1 MTKIQNLRQPRQ
13 RLPYS
18 KKNKKW
24 RMENLDAADGYS
36 FYHNEGVRQSLK
48 NKIVNLNLYNGK
60 VDVRDIAQVVNP
72 YHMDASYVPENIPH
86 HPIVVPK
93 IDLLVGEE
101 SKRRFDWKVLV
112 TNPDAISR
120 KEEEKKQF
128 LLAKFT
134 EYLQA
139 NYSKEELE
147 KKLAELD
154 DYMRYSWADIREK
167 MATQILKHYY
177 AEQDFSTIFNEGFKD
192 ALIMA
197 EEIYQIDLVH
207 KEPVLTKLNPLKVRA
222 IRSGNSNRIEDSPLI
237 IIEDHWSPNKIV
249 DYFHNELKEKDID
262 EILDY
267 GSKSS
272 KGSYT
277 DDHNNHVLLRDAL
290 DENGDPFMDSL
301 FDIAEVNGHFFG
313 SNYTDAEGNIRV
325 LTLYWKSLKK
335 MLKVK
340 YYDEEGET
348 QYKIMT
354 EEYIVDKNRG
364 EESETIWVNE
374 MWEGTKIGKDIYV
387 KMRPR
392 PVQFNRMNNPSY
404 CHAGIIGQIYN
415 TNQGKA
421 VSLLDR
427 CKNYQYMYDAIW
439 DRLNKA
445 IATNYGKIFELD
457 ISKIPDNWEVDKWM
471 HFAVVN
477 KIAVIDSFKEGTHG
491 ASTGK
496 LAGAMNTQGG
506 RAIDMETG
514 NYIQQHMQL
523 LEFIKMEMGEISGVS
538 QQRQGQIEN
547 RETVGGVE
555 RSVAQSSHVTEYWF
569 STHEKVKLR
578 VLQAFLETAKVAL
591 KGNNKK
597 AQHILDDMS
606 IQMLNIDGDIFAE
619 ADYGVLATS
628 SSKSMEL
635 EQALKQ
641 HAQAFLQNGGSLSTI
656 IDIYFSDS
664 ITDMRRKLE
673 NAEAKIQEQNAKAQE
688 QQAQQA
694 QAQLEQQAQQEE
706 AKAQREEAKSLRED
720 ATKRYIAELNY
731 QAQTQNNAFE
741 SDGDDD
747 GIADIN
753 ERDKLNL
760 QYQKQKEDMML
771 RIRDLNDKMKMHN
784 DKMKREDKKIAISK
798 AKPAAK
804 KQ

>member
-1 MTKIQNLRQPRQ
+1 MNKIRNLRQPRQ

-24 RMENLDAADGYS
+24 RKENLDAADGYS

-48 NKIVNLNLYNGK
+48 NKIINLNLYNGK

-72 YHMDASYVPENIPH
+72 YHLDASFVPENIPH

-112 TNPDAISR
+112 SNSDAISK

-134 EYLQA
+134 EYLKA
-139 NYSKEELE
+139 NYPKEELE
-147 KKLAELD
+147 RKLAELD
-154 DYMRYSWADIREK
+154 DYMKYSWSDIREK

-177 AEQDFSTIFNEGFKD
+177 TEQDFGTIFNEGFKD

-197 EEIYQIDLVH
+197 EEIYQVDIIH
-207 KEPVLTKLNPLKVRA
+207 KEPTLSKLNPLKVRA
-222 IRSGNSNRIEDSPLI
+222 IRNGNSNRIEDSPLI
-237 IIEDHWSPNKIV
+237 IVEDHWSPNRIV
-249 DYFHNELKEKDID
+249 DHFHNELKEKDID

-267 GSKSS
+267 GHKSS

-277 DDHNNHVLLRDAL
+277 DDHNNHVLLRDAA
-290 DENGDPFMDSL
+290 DENGDPFIDSL
-301 FDIAEVNGHFFG
+301 FDIAEVNGHHFS

-325 LTLYWKSLKK
+325 LQLYWKSLKK

-340 YYDEEGET
+340 YYDDDGEV
-348 QYKIMT
+348 QYKMMT
-354 EEYIVDKNRG
+354 EEYILDKNRG
-364 EESETIWVNE
+364 EEAETIWINE

-392 PVQFNRMNNPSY
+392 PMQFNKMNNPSY

-445 IATNYGKIFELD
+445 ISTNYGKIFELD
-457 ISKIPDNWEVDKWM
+457 ISKIPDNWEVDKWL
-471 HFAVVN
+471 HFAITN
-477 KIAVIDSFKEGTHG
+477 KIGVIDSFKEGTHG

-496 LAGAMNTQGG
+496 LAGSMNTQGG

-578 VLQAFLETAKVAL
+578 VLQAFVETAKVAL
-591 KGNNKK
+591 KGDNKK
-597 AQHILDDMS
+597 TQFILDDMS
-606 IQMLNIDGDIFAE
+606 IQMLNMDGDIFSE
-619 ADYGVLATS
+619 ADYGIICTS

-673 NAEAKIQEQNAKAQE
+673 TAEAKIQEQNAKAQE
-688 QQAQQA
+688 EQSKQA
-694 QAQLEQQAQQEE
+694 QAQMQQQAELEQ
-706 AKAQREEAKSLRED
+706 AKAQREEAASLRDD
-720 ATKRYIAELNY
+720 ATKRYIAELNS
-731 QAQTQNNAFE
+731 QTQLQLKALE
-741 SDGDDD
+741 DGDDGD
-747 GIADIN
+747 GIIN
-753 ERDKLNL
+753 PGEDEKINL
-760 QYQKQKEDMML
+760 QREKQREEQMIK
-771 RIRDLNDKMKMHN
+771 IRKLDDDMKMHN
-784 DKMKREDKKIAISK
+784 DKMQREDKKIAISK
-798 AKPAAK
+798 QKPVAK